1 VDPINGATAGPWVQN
16 KIKVALRAGQT
27 ASDVPAQPTETLTDR
42 TAIENMDETSV
53 QKGDEPATQTAGEP
67 FVESTDKSAIKEE
80 ELPPE

>member
-1 VDPINGATAGPWVQN
+1 
-16 KIKVALRAGQT
+16 VALRAGQT

-53 QKGDEPATQTAGEP
+53 QKGDEPATQTVDKPATQTEGEP
-67 FVESTDKSAIKEE
+67 FVEPTDESTIKEE